1 MPPRRA
7 HTKSRNGCDQC
18 KKRRVKCNEQGPPCS
33 NCVSRELHCSYS
45 KAPTVRSPA
54 NTQSGSPAA
63 VPSPRNLPGPASPL
77 PAAVPSPGN
86 LPGPASPLSAAASKC
101 SPKSFGIRDLEL
113 MHKFS
118 TDTYRS
124 LCTEPSDH
132 YAWQTILPHE
142 AFDHDFL
149 LKGVLALASLHIAS
163 TLEAPAALSY
173 IDTALEYHNMS
184 FGPYREAIDNLTPTN
199 CDAVVGHSVITTVI
213 GITIPRLTAEREESP
228 NMTENI
234 TVVFELLK
242 GLSNIL
248 RISRPLMKTR
258 LFLSNSEYFKV
269 NTNNLDPS
277 TDAALGRLATLND
290 DTLASVDT
298 EQHRINKSAISI
310 LRQCFCRFVDN
321 GDAGSVLAWLAAGN
335 KEFVHCLRC
344 RKSFPMMILMHWGVL
359 LDQLDGQIW
368 WARNSGKALVSEL
381 LTALPHGDFRWEDA
395 RLWPKQKLG
404 L

>member
-1 MPPRRA
+1 
-7 HTKSRNGCDQC
+7 
-18 KKRRVKCNEQGPPCS
+18 
-33 NCVSRELHCSYS
+33 
-45 KAPTVRSPA
+45 
-54 NTQSGSPAA
+54 
-63 VPSPRNLPGPASPL
+63 
-77 PAAVPSPGN
+77 
-86 LPGPASPLSAAASKC
+86 
-101 SPKSFGIRDLEL
+101 

-132 YAWQTILPHE
+132 YTWQVILPQQ
-142 AFDHDFL
+142 ALDHDFL
-149 LKGVLALASLHIAS
+149 LNGILALASLHIAS
-163 TLEAPAALSY
+163 TLDAPAALSY
-173 IDTALEYHNMS
+173 IDTALEYHNMA
-184 FGPYREAIDNLTPTN
+184 FAPYREAIDNLTPMN

-242 GLSNIL
+242 GLSKIL
-248 RISRPLMKTR
+248 KISRPSMKTR
-258 LFLSNSEYFKV
+258 LFLSDSEYF
-269 NTNNLDPS
+269 NGNPNNLDPS

-290 DTLASVDT
+290 DSVASVDT

-310 LRQCFCRFVDN
+310 LRLCFCRFVDN
-321 GDAGSVLAWLAAGN
+321 GDAGSVLAWLAAVD

-381 LTALPHGDFRWEDA
+381 LTVLPHGDFRWEEA